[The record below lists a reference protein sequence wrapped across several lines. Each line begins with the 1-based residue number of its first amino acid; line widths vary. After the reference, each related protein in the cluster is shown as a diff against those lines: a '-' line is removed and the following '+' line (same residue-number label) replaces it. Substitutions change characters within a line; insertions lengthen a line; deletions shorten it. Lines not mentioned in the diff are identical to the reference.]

1 MDASDIDTVTVD
13 SYTTL
18 VDVGSQAAAIADR
31 VDAIEEN
38 EAEAIS
44 QSWRSQYIQYSV
56 VANDID
62 EYRPF
67 HELIDLGLQYALESH
82 GHEVAE
88 ATRDRIRRVVYE
100 EQLAVFDDVRPGLQR
115 LTEAGYDVYVVSN
128 GSPEMLDHLLAA
140 ADIEDV
146 VEDAVSADG
155 VGVYKP
161 EAEIYR
167 HAAARAGTPID
178 RILHVSGGTMR
189 DVWGASHAGMRTCW
203 LARPEQSPQR
213 EHLGNDPDLV
223 AADLYEV
230 ADRLE

>member
-115 LTEAGYDVYVVSN
+115 LTEGGYDVYVVSN

-140 ADIEDV
+140 AEIEDV
-146 VEDAVSADG
+146 VEDAVSADE

-167 HAAARAGTPID
+167 HAAAGMGDAD
-178 RILHVSGGTMR
+178 RPDPPCPRGHHARCL
-189 DVWGASHAGMRTCW
+189 GASHAGMRTCW
-203 LARPEQSPQR
+203 LVRPEQSPQD
-213 EHLGNDPDLV
+213 ECLGDDPDLV
-223 AADLYEV
+223 AADLHEV
-230 ADRLE
+230 ADQLE